1 MEEELAEPSNLALA
15 WEVLELARL
24 GYSKAAFAKIYLD
37 LGDVSVENQDYGQA
51 VDIKKCS

>member
-1 MEEELAEPSNLALA
+1 MEEELAEPSNLELA
-15 WEVLELARL
+15 WELLELARL